1 MFKLQ
6 EIGKEGFSEQNF
18 VSLLLPLLR
27 KNGIYKIDVNE
38 LKRKLFYYYMKE
50 EYSEIF
56 SCLKLSA
63 GTVIDEVDI
72 DNGLKY
78 EKLFGSNIT
87 WDIERPN
94 ILNLN
99 YARDYDL
106 SKYEAKLSNSNVLLM
121 RKMAEEISISLKME
135 TQSKYKLV
143 IYNCEPNKSY
153 TLTYGR
159 FRYKNLGWQL
169 LTDGVIK
176 SSAYFGFEKFKGHYF
191 DNPAI
196 PNSLIK
202 YRDAIIS
209 KINISDSSYVI
220 MQGIKSG
227 NIRHAKA
234 YTKSTDPEVLHKIIE
249 IANTNYTDE
258 DNLLVKEKPFV
269 RRITLK

>member
-6 EIGKEGFSEQNF
+6 EIGKKGFSEEYF
-18 VSLLLPLLR
+18 VGLLLPLLR
-27 KNGIYKIDVNE
+27 KNGIYKIDVNV
-38 LKRKLFYYYMKE
+38 LKQKLYYYYMDE
-50 EYSEIF
+50 QYYELFCNI
-56 SCLKLSA
+56 KLST
-63 GTVIDEVDI
+63 GTVTDEVNI

-87 WDIERPN
+87 WSIEKPN
-94 ILNLN
+94 ILHLN
-99 YARDYDL
+99 YDRDYDL
-106 SKYEAKLSNSNVLLM
+106 SKYEEKLSNSNVLLM
-121 RKMAEEISISLKME
+121 RKMAEEIGISLKME

-143 IYNCEPNKSY
+143 IYNCEPNRSY

-159 FRYKNLGWQL
+159 FRYKNLGWEL

-176 SSAYFGFEKFKGHYF
+176 SSAYYGFEKFKGHYF
-191 DNPAI
+191 DNPSI
-196 PNSLIK
+196 PNSLIE
-202 YRDAIIS
+202 YRDAVIS

-227 NIRHAKA
+227 NIRHAKV
-234 YTKSTDPEVLHKIIE
+234 YTKSTDPEVLRKIIE